1 MPEVL
6 SPADVPAE
14 LANNQPAPPELFS
27 QEQLEAHAVRLAAE
41 HRLGRDPHR
50 GRPLLPRLDDAAR
63 QLDDAYRELSAA
75 GRRDAQPVG
84 SEDWLRDNHH
94 VVRDQVREIR
104 QDLPKQYYRELP
116 KLADGPCEGYPRV
129 YVLAREL
136 IAHTAGRFDLL
147 MLQDFATAYQ
157 RNAPLSIGEIWAIPI
172 MLRLA
177 LVEELQ
183 RLAESVVAARRS
195 RDQARRWGAT
205 LGESDES
212 PAKVIDRLLRDEIP
226 ADGRLSA
233 PFVIELLH
241 WLRDQPSSAAPAWSA
256 LQRTLE
262 AQGDSAEEMLR
273 AEHHRRAA
281 DQLAIGN
288 IITSMRLLSS
298 IDWPLFFERV
308 SLVEQILRED
318 PAGAYAQMDFPTR
331 DRYRHSIEELAKGA
345 RKPETD
351 VARRA
356 VELARAAQQSVPEND
371 RSHHV
376 GYFLISR
383 GRFRL
388 EQDVGYPPTFA
399 QLAARFVF
407 KHPALGYLGTVATA
421 VAVTIAS
428 LLAYASRHGGTA
440 ADLAL
445 VVLVAL
451 IPVSELVISVLNLL
465 VTIQIRPRPLP
476 RLDLRAG
483 IPARDRTMVVVPAIV
498 GSEERLVSLLD
509 ELEVRFFANR
519 DPHLHFALL
528 TDFADGEAHALS
540 SDDALLEAAKRGVAQ
555 LNARHGPGR
564 FFLFHRERQ
573 WNPRERRWM
582 GKERKR
588 GKLAE
593 FNRLL
598 RGATDTSF
606 VVQYGDLSILP
617 SVRYVITL
625 DSDTQLPMEAARKLV
640 GTLSH
645 PLNRPRF
652 DTRLRRVTEG
662 YGVLQPRIDVSVVS
676 ASRSAFSRI
685 FSGHVGVDPYTTAVS
700 DVYQDLFHEG
710 SYVGK
715 GIYEVDAFDAALAG
729 RVPENRLLSHDLFE
743 GFYARTGLCT
753 DVSLVD
759 DYPSHYLSFAVRQHR
774 WIRGDWQI
782 ARWLWRMVPDASGR
796 RVPNTLPAIAR
807 WKILDN
813 LRRSLL
819 PPALLTL
826 LLAGWAFLPGSA
838 MLWTTLALLVLA
850 FPAYV
855 QVVRSLGSVAP
866 GVRWREHLRAER
878 DNIVISLRQSFMST
892 ALLAHQSVVALD
904 AVARTLFRL
913 LITRRRLLEWVTAD
927 RHQQA
932 PTSMAVVFR
941 RMWPAPALAAAFTAV
956 VAVVDPVH
964 LVLALPITALWF
976 LSPALAYATGLPLV
990 HRRLPLGRAD
1000 RLALR
1005 RVARTTWRF
1014 FDELVGPEDHWLVP
1028 DNYQED
1034 RRELV
1039 AHRTSPTNI
1048 GLQLLA
1054 TLSAYDFGYLS
1065 FAGMLD
1071 RLERTFDTMLRM
1083 QRYRGH
1089 FFNWYD
1095 TRSLVPLAPA
1105 YISTVDSGNL
1115 AGYLLTLRSG
1125 LAQIAEEAPVVDAR
1139 ILRGLRDALELCVA
1153 EIEKLTDGRLPRTL
1167 RSEVASLRAQLD
1179 ERPES
1184 LPEWRA
1190 LVAQLGDRLSAV
1202 SVGLHEI
1209 EEPLL
1214 AGGAGSAAAAAASEA
1229 EHWLERAAAVVAEW
1243 QDELERLAGWMPG
1256 GPFVLPEVPSLTEL
1270 IASSE
1275 AAERSNGPSSP
1286 ELNGAIGRSRR
1297 YAEELIDR
1305 AERLG
1310 VLADD
1315 LIEEIEFGFLFS
1327 RERQLFSIGFSVTDG
1342 RLDGSYYDILAS
1354 EARLASFMAIATGAI
1369 SHDHWF
1375 KLGRSITLSGRLRT
1389 LLSWSAS
1396 MFEYLM
1402 PLLVMRS
1409 YPGTLLDETYDAVV
1423 RRQIDYGT
1431 QRKVPWGISECA
1443 YNVQDLEG
1451 NYQYRAFGVPGLG
1464 LKRGLADD
1472 LVVAPYASILAA
1484 PVAPTDVVANLER
1497 LRAEGMTGRY
1507 GYYESIDYT
1516 LERVL
1521 PDTKPGVVLPTYMAH
1536 HQGMTLLALDNVL
1549 NGSPMQDRFHADPR
1563 IQAAELLLQERV
1575 PPLVPLKDVPVETA
1589 DHVPFARRMPAL
1601 SVRRYITPHTLG
1613 PRTHLL
1619 SNGSYMVMVT
1629 NAGGGYSRRQN
1640 LALTRWREDI
1650 TTDAWGTFCYVRNVE
1665 TGDFWSTTH
1674 QPVGR
1679 EAEDYEVTFA
1689 LDRAVWR
1696 RLDAGL
1702 ETRTEVVVSPEDD
1715 AELRRVSIS
1724 NHTHQPQTVELTS
1737 YAEVVLAPAD
1747 ADLAHPAF
1755 SNLFVETIAVP
1766 ERDALIATRRPREGT
1781 ERPYLIHVLSGRG
1794 RVGPATRYET
1804 DRARFVGRGRTLA
1817 RPAAIAE
1824 PGLISNTTGPV
1835 LDPIVSLRQA
1845 IRLPPGGTAR
1855 LSFTTGFADSEAGA
1869 RRLIEKYQDRRA
1881 VARALALASTH
1892 SQIELRHLGL
1902 TLEDAM
1908 RFQRFASRLLYGDPR
1923 LRQPEAVRDN
1933 RRGQP
1938 ELWKYGISGDLP
1950 IILATITDT
1959 AELPLFGDL
1968 LKAHEYLRGK
1978 GLAFDLVVLNNHAA
1992 SYRQDLQDTLQDV
2005 LKSGPEQGWAD
2016 KPGGVFLRRGDL
2028 MPPEDRLLLRAAARV
2043 VMDGANG
2050 ELQQQLARPQVPYEA
2065 LPGRLRSVT
2074 SEAASASQGRPR
2086 DVSSD
2091 VASASQGS
2099 VPDAA
2104 SLAASAGLE
2113 YFNGLGGFA
2122 HDGREYVV
2130 YVHGRAGVVPPA
2142 PWVNVVGHDRFGFV
2156 ASELGAGFTWSENSR
2171 LNRLTP
2177 WQNDLVCDSPGEA
2190 MYLCDQDTGL
2200 VWSATPLPSGDGR
2213 PYAARHGQ
2221 GFTAYEH
2228 TREEIDSSLR
2238 VFVPSRESVKVFQL
2252 SLKNRSRRQ
2261 RRVSVTLYVE
2271 WVLGEDRSRSRLHLV
2286 TGLEPATGALVASN
2300 AFRETFSSR
2309 VAFIDLSPA
2318 DSCSVTGDRTEFIG
2332 RNGTLTSP
2340 AALGRARLSGRTGAA
2355 LDPCGA
2361 IQVQLTLEPSEE
2373 RTVVGQLGEAPDLA
2387 EVRRVVERWR
2397 DPKAVDRAFAD
2408 VRDFWDRLLQ
2418 TVEVRTPDRSLDL
2431 MVNRWALYQTLAC
2444 RIWGRSGFY
2453 QSSGAFG
2460 FRDQLQD
2467 VLALLFAAPL
2477 IARRHLLHAAS
2488 KQFVEGDVQHWWHE
2502 PGGQGVRTRFA
2513 DDRLWLVFATLE
2525 YVGATGDDAVLDEEV
2540 SFLEGRPLNPEEH
2553 EAYEKPSVSAERG
2566 ALYEHCVRALGISLA
2581 TGAHGL
2587 PLMGGGDWNDGMN
2600 LVGIGGQGESVWL
2613 AWFLISI
2620 LPRFADIAAARGD
2633 GGRAESYRAHAARL
2647 RQAAERAWDGQWYRR
2662 AYFDDGTPLGSGAS
2676 QECRIDSIAQS
2687 WAVLAGGGD
2696 AARIRSA
2703 MESVDKHLIRRDDRL
2718 ILLLAP
2724 PFDRMSPSPGYIQGY
2739 PPGIRE
2745 NGGQYTHAALWA
2757 VLAFARMGDG
2767 ARAMELFNLLNPI
2780 VRSQKIE
2787 DARRYRVE
2795 PFVVPADVYSR
2806 PPHTGRGGWTWYTG
2820 SAGWMYRI
2828 GVEAIAG
2835 LTLRR
2840 GALLIDPCIPPTWPR
2855 FHIVYRAPH
2864 AEYRIVVDNPR
2875 GVSRGVQKIEMDG
2888 VEVPEKEIAIVADG
2902 GVHQVR
2908 VTMG

>member
-1 MPEVL
+1 MPEAL
-6 SPADVPAE
+6 TPTDVPAE
-14 LANNQPAPPELFS
+14 LATSEPAPPELFN
-27 QEQLEAHAVRLAAE
+27 QEQLEAHAARLAAE
-41 HRLGRDPHR
+41 HRLAPDPHR
-50 GRPLLPRLDDAAR
+50 GRPLLPRLDEAAR
-63 QLDDAYRELSAA
+63 QLEGAYRALSGA
-75 GRRDAQPVG
+75 GRADTQPVG

-104 QDLPKQYYRELP
+104 QDLPGEYYRELP
-116 KLADGPCEGYPRV
+116 KLADGPFEGYPRV

-136 IAHTAGRFDLL
+136 IAHTAGRFDLP

-157 RNAPLSIGEIWAIPI
+157 RNAPLLIGEIWAIPI

-183 RLAESVVAARRS
+183 RLAEDVVAARKS

-205 LGESDES
+205 LGETEEE
-212 PAKVIDRLLRDEIP
+212 PAKVIDRLLKEEIR
-226 ADGRLSA
+226 ANGRLSA

-256 LQRTLE
+256 LQRALE
-262 AQGDSAEEMLR
+262 AQGDSAEAMLH
-273 AEHHRRAA
+273 AEHQRRAA

-298 IDWPLFFERV
+298 IDWPLFFEHV

-318 PAGAYAQMDFPTR
+318 PAGAYALMDFATR

-345 RKPETD
+345 RKLETD

-356 VELARAAQQSVPEND
+356 VELARASQQAVPEND

-388 EQDVGYPPTFA
+388 EEAVGYPPSIT
-399 QLAARFVF
+399 QRVARFNF
-407 KHPALGYLGTVATA
+407 KHQALGYLGTMATA
-421 VAVTIAS
+421 LAVTIAS
-428 LLAYASRHGGTA
+428 LLAYAHRHGGTPM
-440 ADLAL
+440 DLVL
-445 VVLVAL
+445 VALVAL
-451 IPVSELVISVLNLL
+451 IPASELIVSLLNLI
-465 VTIQIRPRPLP
+465 VTLQVKPRPLP
-476 RLDLRAG
+476 RFDLRTG

-498 GSEERLVSLLD
+498 GSEERLVMLLD
-509 ELEVRFFANR
+509 EMEVRFFANR

-528 TDFADGEAHALS
+528 TDFEDGDSRQLPG
-540 SDDALLEAAKRGVAQ
+540 DQALLEAARRGVDQ
-555 LNARHGPGR
+555 LNARHGPDR
-564 FFLFHRERQ
+564 FFLFHRDRQ
-573 WNPRERRWM
+573 WNPRENRWM
-582 GKERKR
+582 GRERKR

-606 VVQYGDLSILP
+606 VVQYGELSILR

-652 DTRLRRVTEG
+652 DPRLQRVTEG

-676 ASRSAFSRI
+676 ANRSAFARI

-715 GIYEVDAFDAALAG
+715 GIYDVDAFDAALAG

-743 GFYARTGLCT
+743 GVYARTGLCT
-753 DVSLVD
+753 DISLVD
-759 DYPSHYLSFAVRQHR
+759 DYPSHYLSFAARQHR

-782 ARWLWRMVPDASGR
+782 ARWLWRTVPDASGR
-796 RVPNTLPAIAR
+796 RVPNTLPVIAR

-819 PPALLTL
+819 APSLLIL
-826 LLAGWAFLPGSA
+826 LLAGWTVLPGSA
-838 MLWTTLALLVLA
+838 MLWTMLALLVLA

-855 QVVRSLGSVAP
+855 QVARSLGSVAP

-878 DNIVISLRQSFMST
+878 DNIVVSLRQSFLST
-892 ALLAHQSVVALD
+892 ALLAHQSVVAVD
-904 AVARTLFRL
+904 AIARTLVRL
-913 LITRRRLLEWVTAD
+913 AITRRRLLEWVTAD
-927 RHQQA
+927 RREQPPA
-932 PTSMAVVFR
+932 SPAIVFR
-941 RMWPAPALAAAFTAV
+941 RMWQAPALAAAFVAV
-956 VAVVDPVH
+956 VAVDPLR
-964 LVLALPITALWF
+964 LVIAAPIAALWF
-976 LSPALAYATGLPLV
+976 LSPGLAYATGLPLV
-990 HRRLPLGRAD
+990 HRRPPLGRDD

-1005 RVARTTWRF
+1005 RVARLTWRF
-1014 FDELVGPEDHWLVP
+1014 FDELVGPEDHFLVP

-1054 TLSAYDFGYLS
+1054 TLSAYDFGYLTL
-1065 FAGMLD
+1065 AGTLD
-1071 RLERTFDTMLRM
+1071 RLERTFDTLLRM

-1089 FFNWYD
+1089 FYNWYD
-1095 TRSLVPLAPA
+1095 TRTLAPLAPA

-1125 LAQIAEEAPVVDAR
+1125 LAQIADEAPIVDAR
-1139 ILRGLRDALELCVA
+1139 ILRGLRDALELCVS
-1153 EIEKLTDGRLPRTL
+1153 EIEKLSGGRLPRSL
-1167 RSEVASLRAQLD
+1167 RAEVASLRTQLD
-1179 ERPES
+1179 ERPQS
-1184 LPEWRA
+1184 LADWRA
-1190 LVAQLGDRLSAV
+1190 LVAQLSDRLSAV

-1214 AGGAGSAAAAAASEA
+1214 AGGTGSAPSAVGEA
-1229 EHWLERAAAVVAEW
+1229 EYWLERAASVIAEW
-1243 QDELERLAGWMPG
+1243 QDELDRLAGWTPG
-1256 GPFVLPEVPSLTEL
+1256 APVADAGVPSLPEL
-1270 IASSE
+1270 IAWTDG
-1275 AAERSNGPSSP
+1275 AAERSNGPASL
-1286 ELNGAIGRSRR
+1286 ELKGAVERSRR

-1305 AERLG
+1305 AERIG

-1315 LIEEIEFGFLFS
+1315 LIEEIEFGFLYS
-1327 RERQLFSIGFSVTDG
+1327 PERQLFSIGFSVTDG
-1342 RLDGSYYDILAS
+1342 RLDGSFYDILAS
-1354 EARLASFMAIATGAI
+1354 EARLASFMAIATGTI
-1369 SHDHWF
+1369 SRDHWF

-1409 YPGTLLDETYDAVV
+1409 YPSTLLDETYEAVV
-1423 RRQIDYGT
+1423 RRHIEYGA
-1431 QRKVPWGISECA
+1431 QRGVPWGISECA
-1443 YNVQDLEG
+1443 YNAQDLEG

-1464 LKRGLADD
+1464 LKRGLAED
-1472 LVVAPYASILAA
+1472 LVVAPYASVLAA
-1484 PVAPTDVVANLER
+1484 PIAPTDVVANLDR

-1507 GYYESIDYT
+1507 GLYEAIDYT
-1516 LERVL
+1516 PERLL
-1521 PDTKPGVVLPTYMAH
+1521 PGKTGGVVLPTYMAH
-1536 HQGMTLLALDNVL
+1536 HQGMSLLALDNLL
-1549 NGSPMQDRFHADPR
+1549 NGSPMQNRFHADPR

-1575 PPLVPLKDVPVETA
+1575 PPLVPLKDVPVESA
-1589 DHVPFARRMPAL
+1589 DHVPSTRRMPAL
-1601 SVRRYITPHTLG
+1601 SVRRYVTPHTLT

-1619 SNGSYMVMVT
+1619 SNGSYTVMVT

-1640 LALTRWREDI
+1640 LALTRWREDM
-1650 TTDAWGTFCYVRNVE
+1650 TTDAWGTFCYVRNAE
-1665 TGDFWSTTH
+1665 TGDFWSTAH

-1715 AELRRVSIS
+1715 TELRRVSIT
-1724 NHTHQPQTVELTS
+1724 NHTHRPQTVELTS
-1737 YAEVVLAPAD
+1737 YAEVVLAPAE

-1766 ERDALIATRRPREGT
+1766 DRDALIATRRPREGT

-1804 DRARFVGRGRTLA
+1804 DRARFIGRGRTLA
-1817 RPAAIAE
+1817 RPAGIIE
-1824 PGLISNTTGPV
+1824 PGVLSNTTGPV
-1835 LDPIVSLRQA
+1835 LDPILSLRQA

-1855 LSFTTGFADSEAGA
+1855 LSFTTAFADNEAGA
-1869 RRLIEKYQDRRA
+1869 RRLIEKYHDRRA

-1908 RFQRFASRLLYGDPR
+1908 RFQRFASRMLYGDPR
-1923 LRQPEAVRDN
+1923 LREPDAVHQN

-1938 ELWKYGISGDLP
+1938 ELWKYGISGDMP
-1950 IILATITDT
+1950 IVLATITD
-1959 AELPLFGDL
+1959 AVEVPLFSGL

-1978 GLAFDLVVLNNHAA
+1978 GLLFDLVVLNNHAA
-1992 SYRQDLQDTLQDV
+1992 SYRQDLQDTLQDL
-2005 LKSGPEQGWAD
+2005 LKSGPEQGWTD

-2028 MPPEDRLLLRAAARV
+2028 MPPEDRLLFRAVARV

-2050 ELQQQLARPQVPYEA
+2050 DLQQQLVRPQVPFEA
-2065 LPGRLRSVT
+2065 LP
-2074 SEAASASQGRPR
+2074 SALEVVRPR
-2086 DVSSD
+2086 PGAPSPAGDQT
-2091 VASASQGS
+2091 SAPPQ
-2099 VPDAA
+2099 P
-2104 SLAASAGLE
+2104 GLE
-2113 YFNGLGGFA
+2113 FFNGVGGFA
-2122 HDGREYVV
+2122 DDGREYVV
-2130 YVHGRAGVVPPA
+2130 HVHGRAGALPLA
-2142 PWVNVVGHDRFGFV
+2142 PWANVVGHDQFGFV
-2156 ASELGAGFTWSENSR
+2156 ATELGPGFTWSENSR
-2171 LNRLTP
+2171 MNRLTP
-2177 WQNDLVCDSPGEA
+2177 WQNDPVCDCPGEA
-2190 MYLCDQDTGL
+2190 MYLCDQDTGHI
-2200 VWSATPLPSGDGR
+2200 WSATPLPAGDGR
-2213 PYAARHGQ
+2213 PFTIRHGQ

-2228 TREEIDSSLR
+2228 TRDEIDSNLR
-2238 VFVPSRESVKVFQL
+2238 LFVPSRDPVKIFQL
-2252 SLKNRSRRQ
+2252 AVRNGSRRV
-2261 RRVSVTLYVE
+2261 RRLSITLYVD
-2271 WVLGEDRSRSRLHLV
+2271 WALGEDRTRSRLHVV
-2286 TGLEPATGALVASN
+2286 TSVEPATGALVASN
-2300 AFRETFSSR
+2300 AFREMFASR
-2309 VAFIDLSPA
+2309 LAFVDLS
-2318 DSCSVTGDRTEFIG
+2318 SMESRSVTGDRTEFIG

-2340 AALGRARLSGRTGAA
+2340 AALGRMGLSGQTGAA

-2361 IQVQLTLEPSEE
+2361 VLVQVTLKPGEE
-2373 RTVVGQLGEAPDLA
+2373 RTVIGQLGEASDFA
-2387 EVRRVVERWR
+2387 EVRRLVEHWR
-2397 DPKAVDRAFAD
+2397 DLRAVDRAFTG
-2408 VRDFWDRLLQ
+2408 VREFWDTLLQ
-2418 TVEVRTPDRSLDL
+2418 TVEIRTPDRSLDL
-2431 MVNRWALYQTLAC
+2431 MVNRWALYQTLVC

-2467 VLALLFAAPL
+2467 VLALLFAAPV
-2477 IARRHLLHAAS
+2477 IVRRHLLHAAS
-2488 KQFVEGDVQHWWHE
+2488 RQFVEGDVQHWWHE

-2513 DDRLWLVFATLE
+2513 DDRLWLVFSTLE
-2525 YVGATGDDAVLDEEV
+2525 YVGATGDDAVLDEEMP
-2540 SFLEGRPLNPEEH
+2540 FLEGRPLNPDEH
-2553 EAYEKPSVSAERG
+2553 ETYEKPAVSHQRG
-2566 ALYEHCVRALGISLA
+2566 SLYEHCVRAVEISLS

-2587 PLMGGGDWNDGMN
+2587 PLMGSGDWNDGMN
-2600 LVGIGGQGESVWL
+2600 LVGIGGRGESVWL

-2620 LPRFADIAAARGD
+2620 LPRFADVAERRRD
-2633 GGRAESYRAHAARL
+2633 NDRASSYRAHAGRL
-2647 RQAAERAWDGQWYRR
+2647 RQAVERAWDGQWYRR
-2662 AYFDDGTPLGSGAS
+2662 AYFDDETPLGSS
-2676 QECRIDSIAQS
+2676 SNEECRIDSIAQS
-2687 WAVLAGGGD
+2687 WAVLAGGSD
-2696 AARIRSA
+2696 AARVRSA
-2703 MESVDKHLIRRDDRL
+2703 MESVDKQLIRRDDRL

-2745 NGGQYTHAALWA
+2745 NGGQYTHAALWT

-2767 ARAMELFNLLNPI
+2767 ARAAELLHMMNPI
-2780 VRSQKIE
+2780 ARSQKVE

-2795 PFVVPADVYSR
+2795 PFVIPADVYSR
-2806 PPHTGRGGWTWYTG
+2806 SPHTGRGGWTWYTG
-2820 SAGWMYRI
+2820 SAGWMYRV

-2835 LTLRR
+2835 LSLRR
-2840 GALLIDPCIPPTWPR
+2840 GAIRIDPCIPPTWPR

-2875 GVSRGVQKIEMDG
+2875 GVSRGVQRVELDG
-2888 VEVPEKEIAIVADG
+2888 VEVPEKEITLATDG
-2902 GVHQVR
+2902 RVHQVR
-2908 VTMG
+2908 VILG